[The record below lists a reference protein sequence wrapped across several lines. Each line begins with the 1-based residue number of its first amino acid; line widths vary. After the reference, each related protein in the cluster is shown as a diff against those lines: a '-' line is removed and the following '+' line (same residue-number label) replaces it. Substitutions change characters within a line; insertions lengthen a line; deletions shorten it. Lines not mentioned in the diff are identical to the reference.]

1 MFASICAIL
10 MAWLKHHPNDLI
22 HRQTRQHLARFLR
35 DRVALFP
42 CLNEIYV
49 QLVPLSSIHHFN
61 NWRWP
66 LGDSNSDSRN
76 SSISGPTGVGAIWDE
91 DTDSGFHDTLAF
103 ATEADMDEDREW
115 GLFDEDDAMPEVK
128 PTPMSFD
135 SLAPCPQLNSGSISS
150 SSSPSPLR
158 LQTRVSL
165 QPLPRDRRSSTG
177 SLAHTSP
184 CAMEA
189 FVSNRRGSASSVS
202 SGPAAITSTPA
213 PSTFTEGDPTP
224 HQLQP
229 MTPIPF
235 INKRSSSQA
244 YRKRSFGQQGAPLPG
259 PMPNGSPAISQG
271 TSNTSLNATLIFRE
285 TADDAPVH
293 PLQGSGANSIHHQP
307 PPIDYLS
314 MNTPF
319 MDIKDG
325 AIAAQLTSVE
335 FLLFKK
341 LRVRFYT
348 RDGH

>member
-1 MFASICAIL
+1 

-76 SSISGPTGVGAIWDE
+76 SSISGPAGVEAIWDE

-115 GLFDEDDAMPEVK
+115 GSFDEDDAMPEVK
-128 PTPMSFD
+128 STQMSFD
-135 SLAPCPQLNSGSISS
+135 SLAPCPQLNSGALSSSS
-150 SSSPSPLR
+150 SSSPLR
-158 LQTRVSL
+158 PQTRASL

-177 SLAHTSP
+177 SLVHASP

-202 SGPAAITSTPA
+202 SGPAAVTTTPA
-213 PSTFTEGDPTP
+213 PSAFTEGDATP

-235 INKRSSSQA
+235 ISKRSSSQA
-244 YRKRSFGQQGAPLPG
+244 YRKRSFGQQGAPAPG
-259 PMPNGSPAISQG
+259 PMPNGSPALSQG
-271 TSNTSLNATLIFRE
+271 TSNTSSNATLIFRE

-293 PLQGSGANSIHHQP
+293 PLQGSGVHHQP

-341 LRVRFYT
+341 LRVRYYT
-348 RDGH
+348 WHGQWL